1 MVGRAPRARVSVCLL
16 TAPPPR
22 ARRFGNGG
30 GTGRDGGGGEKIHFG
45 VRVRVNCGRFHQLI
59 PSLSV
64 RDPQVPRPACAIPPM
79 YLSGLPPPR
88 PPRLHFVIFAKA
100 IIPFR
105 VHSPGGLPSYLFL
118 IGVHRGG
125 IGQCSSFQDTIPL
138 FGRRVRLSGR
148 VEAAAASTR
157 DWQLVSCRL
166 LSSGGCVHRL
176 PVPS

>member
-1 MVGRAPRARVSVCLL
+1 
-16 TAPPPR
+16 
-22 ARRFGNGG
+22 
-30 GTGRDGGGGEKIHFG
+30 
-45 VRVRVNCGRFHQLI
+45 
-59 PSLSV
+59 
-64 RDPQVPRPACAIPPM
+64 M

-100 IIPFR
+100 IIPSLSTR
-105 VHSPGGLPSYLFL
+105 PAAYLFL

-166 LSSGGCVHRL
+166 LSSGSQVVASIDYPRDYPYLGEDFLKPRRIFPHAKESQAI
-176 PVPS
+176 PNAPQTSQKPKKKTKKHKPKS